1 MRKGGLD
8 GLLHLQYTTFQNLFR
23 NDKESMI
30 LNSVI
35 TVHTLRKKREIKIVS
50 VLTRLPRSLVF

>member
-8 GLLHLQYTTFQNLFR
+8 GLLHLQYTTFQNL

-35 TVHTLRKKREIKIVS
+35 TVHTLRKKREIQIVS